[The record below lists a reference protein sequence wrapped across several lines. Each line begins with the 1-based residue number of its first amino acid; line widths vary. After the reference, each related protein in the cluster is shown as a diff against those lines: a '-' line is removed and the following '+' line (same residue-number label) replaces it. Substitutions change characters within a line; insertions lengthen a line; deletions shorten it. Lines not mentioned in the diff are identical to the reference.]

1 MLLINWEGTFG
12 LERERQRVSNI
23 NMAVVLQSVKK
34 QHTHTGY

>member
-12 LERERQRVSNI
+12 ERERDTVSNI
-23 NMAVVLQSVKK
+23 NMAVALQSVKK